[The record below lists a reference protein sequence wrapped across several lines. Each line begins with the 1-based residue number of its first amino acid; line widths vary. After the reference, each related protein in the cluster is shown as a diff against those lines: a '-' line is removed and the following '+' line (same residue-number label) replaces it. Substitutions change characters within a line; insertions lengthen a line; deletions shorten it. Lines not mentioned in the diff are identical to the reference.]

1 MPVSR
6 KRRRKIEQ
14 RQRQVAELTLKGHS
28 QTEIAQRL
36 GVTQPTVSNDLKSIR
51 AAWRQASVRD
61 FDASFSEQLEML
73 SLIQREAWEAW
84 ERSKG
89 PGHTAVIQGAGEG
102 EPSKT
107 RQTVKRQTGDP
118 RFLEQVQKCLAA
130 SRALLGLAV
139 EGDRRAKIRLSEKNV
154 FTIAGIV

>member
-1 MPVSR
+1 MSIHR
-6 KRRRKIEQ
+6 KRKIEIEQ
-14 RQRQVAELTLKGHS
+14 RQRQVAELTLKGLTQS
-28 QTEIAQRL
+28 EIAGRL
-36 GVTQPTVSNDLKSIR
+36 GVTQPTVSNDLKAIR
-51 AAWRQASVRD
+51 AAWRQATLRD
-61 FDASFSEQLEML
+61 FDATFSEQLEML

-107 RQTVKRQTGDP
+107 RQTIKRQTGDP
-118 RFLEQVQKCLAA
+118 RFLEQLQKCLAA

-139 EGDRRAKIRLSEKNV
+139 EGERRAKIRLNEKRA
-154 FTIAGIV
+154 FTIAGIL

>member
-1 MPVSR
+1 MSISR
-6 KRRRKIEQ
+6 KRKMQIEQ
-14 RQRQVAELTLKGHS
+14 RQKQVAELTLKGHTQS
-28 QTEIAQRL
+28 EIAERL
-36 GVTQPTVSNDLKSIR
+36 GVTQPTVSNDLKAIR
-51 AAWRQASVRD
+51 AAWRQATSRD
-61 FDASFSEQLEML
+61 FDATFSEQVEML

-107 RQTVKRQTGDP
+107 RQTIKRQTGDP
-118 RFLEQVQKCLAA
+118 RFLEQLQKCLAA

-139 EGDRRAKIRLSEKNV
+139 EGDRRGKIRLTERNV
-154 FTIAGIV
+154 FTLAGMV